1 MIANVKE
8 IKKKKKNIEK
18 EPQKPRPKLRKYVYY
33 IFTGEYLLC
42 LQSNACG
49 SFLQK
54 CVNFVGSNFFTLK
67 VA

>member
-1 MIANVKE
+1 MIAYVKE
-8 IKKKKKNIEK
+8 IKKKKKHRK
-18 EPQKPRPKLRKYVYY
+18 GTTKPRPKLRKYVYY

-54 CVNFVGSNFFTLK
+54 CVNFVGSNFLTLK